1 MIEMVIDYC
10 DCYLVIILYIRGCI
24 IVLQNCNFVLNFGG
38 YFYISFYEVVVFGC
52 VQNVGDDKL

>member
-1 MIEMVIDYC
+1 MIEMVN
-10 DCYLVIILYIRGCI
+10 
-24 IVLQNCNFVLNFGG
+24 VLQNCNFVLNFGG